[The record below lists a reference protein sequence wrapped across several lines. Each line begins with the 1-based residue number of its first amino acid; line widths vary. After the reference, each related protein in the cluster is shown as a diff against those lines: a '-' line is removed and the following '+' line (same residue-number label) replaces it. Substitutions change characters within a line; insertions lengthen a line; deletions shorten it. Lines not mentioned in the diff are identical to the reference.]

1 MKEMINILLNE
12 GWIDIINKLH
22 ELNDQL
28 NVHLKKP
35 IINKKEF

>member
-1 MKEMINILLNE
+1 MKEIINILLNE

-22 ELNDQL
+22 KLNDQL